1 MRLDRGWE
9 RPQPTPAQLRRD
21 VVVGVVTTLVCVGS
35 VMVYRSISPS
45 GATPAHGSEPYVWF
59 AVAGL
64 LLAGRRRFPLT
75 VVLAQSVIFVV
86 IGERFEDLAVTFTIQ
101 MVFFAALYAAWAW
114 SRRTTALYV
123 TSVVVVLGMFGWLI
137 WSFTRPDGV
146 PTGPSN
152 GVLPRAAAFVV
163 YSLAIN
169 VIYFFG
175 AIAWGHS
182 AWMSA
187 RRRAVIEEQ
196 LEREREQQQ
205 AERGRA
211 VQSERVRIARD
222 LHDVVAH
229 HVSSIG
235 IQATGA
241 RRVLAS
247 DPEAAATALGTIES
261 SSRQA
266 VSQMHQLVG
275 LLRAGDDDA
284 EGVRPPQP
292 GLDDLPSLA
301 DPDGSPTIAVHV
313 VGDPSGVTPAVGL
326 TIYRVAQE
334 AVTNARRHAN
344 ARRVTITLRH
354 VGPEVELEVIDDG
367 RGSAASDGGDAS
379 GGFGLSGIRE
389 RVAVLDGVCDIGDRP
404 QGGFR
409 VRVRMPKEGA

>member
-9 RPQPTPAQLRRD
+9 RPLPTPAQLRAD
-21 VVVGVVTTLVCVGS
+21 VLAGIAAALVCVGS
-35 VMVYRSISPS
+35 VAVYRSFGPMEEPS
-45 GATPAHGSEPYVWF
+45 HGAESYVWF
-59 AVAGL
+59 AAAGL
-64 LLAGRRRFPLT
+64 ALAGRRRFPLS
-75 VVLAQSVIFVV
+75 VLLVEAAIFVV
-86 IGERFEDLAVTFTIQ
+86 IGERFEDLGVVLSIQ

-114 SRRTTALYV
+114 SRRPVALMM
-123 TSVVVVLGMFGWLI
+123 TSAVVVLGMLGWLI
-137 WSFTRPDGV
+137 WSFGRPDVLSGGAS
-146 PTGPSN
+146 PGP
-152 GVLPRAAAFVV
+152 LPRDVALVIYTLSV
-163 YSLAIN
+163 NL
-169 VIYFFG
+169 IYFFG
-175 AIAWGHS
+175 GIAWGHA

-196 LEREREQQQ
+196 LERERGQQE

-241 RRVLAS
+241 RRVLAV
-247 DPEAAATALGTIES
+247 DPEAASTALGTIES

-275 LLRAGDDDA
+275 LLRSGDEDPD
-284 EGVRPPQP
+284 GVRPPQP
-292 GLDDLPSLA
+292 GLEDLQGLA
-301 DPDGSPTIAVHV
+301 DPDGSPAVEVHV
-313 VGDPSGVTPAVGL
+313 VGDPVGVTPAVGL

-334 AVTNARRHAN
+334 AVTNARRHAH
-344 ARRVTITLRH
+344 ARRVTLTLRH
-354 VGPEVELEVIDDG
+354 VGDDVELEVIDDG
-367 RGSAASDGGDAS
+367 RGSVGSAGDDGS